1 MFFIRFKWKTEQ
13 NLIFLTGGITMANG
27 ITRFFKAIWY
37 SLTGRAHEQADRMME
52 DPHAV
57 RGAFEDIIKDKQG
70 NIRRYKDAI
79 GQLIALVES
88 KKGSLK
94 GLTEDIDK
102 FEKMKS
108 GAIAKAKSTAAEL
121 QQAGTPE
128 EEIKQHPEYVRCVS
142 SYNDFHST
150 LEEKNARVA
159 ELEQDI
165 ERAQADID
173 NHKNQISALHR
184 DLEKIKTEQSE
195 TVADLI
201 TAREQEE
208 IADMLSGISTDG
220 TSAELT
226 RMREIREKAKGRSVV
241 AQELAGTDS
250 RSEEEEFLAAARSTS
265 ASDEFDSLIFGAQQ
279 TDTPAQTDESTSES
293 QSDSELPL

>member
-1 MFFIRFKWKTEQ
+1 
-13 NLIFLTGGITMANG
+13 MANG
-27 ITRFFKAIWY
+27 FTRFFKAIWY
-37 SLTGRAHEQADRMME
+37 TLTGRAHEQADRLLE
-52 DPHAV
+52 DPYAV
-57 RGAFEDIIKDKQG
+57 RGAYEDIIRDKQG
-70 NIRRYKDAI
+70 NIQRYKQAI

-88 KKGSLK
+88 KKSSLK

-102 FEKMKS
+102 LEKMKA
-108 GAIAKAKSTAAEL
+108 GAIAKAKSTAADL
-121 QQAGTPE
+121 QQAGTPDD
-128 EEIKQHPEYVRCVS
+128 EIKQHPDYVRCVS

-150 LEEKNARVA
+150 LEEKNARVV
-159 ELEQDI
+159 ELEEDI
-165 ERAQADID
+165 ERAQGDID
-173 NHKNQISALHR
+173 NHKNQITGLHR

-195 TVADLI
+195 AVADLI
-201 TAREQEE
+201 TAKEQED

-220 TSAELT
+220 TSAELS

-250 RSEEEEFLAAARSTS
+250 RAEEEEFLAAASSTS

-279 TDTPAQTDESTSES
+279 TDTPAQTDESKSES

>member
-1 MFFIRFKWKTEQ
+1 
-13 NLIFLTGGITMANG
+13 MANG
-27 ITRFFKAIWY
+27 FTRFFKAIWY
-37 SLTGRAHEQADRMME
+37 TLTGRAHEQADRLME
-52 DPHAV
+52 NPEAV
-57 RGAFEDIIKDKQG
+57 RGAYEDIIKDKQG
-70 NIRRYKDAI
+70 NIQRYKQAI
-79 GQLIALVES
+79 GSLIALVEQ

-94 GLTEDIDK
+94 GLTDDIEK
-102 FEKMKS
+102 LEKMKS
-108 GAIAKAKSTAAEL
+108 GAIAKAKSTAADL
-121 QQAGTPE
+121 QQAGTPD
-128 EEIKQHPEYVRCVS
+128 EEIKVHPDYVRCVT

-165 ERAQADID
+165 ERAQGDIES
-173 NHKNQISALHR
+173 HKLQITGLHR
-184 DLEKIKTEQSE
+184 DLDKIKTEQSE
-195 TVADLI
+195 AVADLI
-201 TAREQEE
+201 TAREQED

-220 TSAELT
+220 TSAELS

-250 RSEEEEFLAAARSTS
+250 RAEEEEFLAAARTTST
-265 ASDEFDSLIFGAQQ
+265 SDEFDSLIFGAQQ